1 MPKVTFE
8 GDTNREIVAQVR
20 RWLASMEES
29 VDDELLT
36 PRQAISQGADLTKD
50 ALRIVASVAPRS
62 IAQTDLVKALTDMG
76 YKATDATRDALVE
89 GLDSVEEL
97 TGGSVVR
104 QVRDKGRDTM
114 VEMNASIAKQILR
127 SLAG

>member
-8 GDTNREIVAQVR
+8 AATHREIVDQVKT
-20 RWLASMEES
+20 WLASAEAH
-29 VDDELLT
+29 DDGALSAQE
-36 PRQAISQGADLTKD
+36 AIAQGADLTKD
-50 ALRIVASVAPRS
+50 ALRIVASVAPAS
-62 IAQTDLVKALTDMG
+62 IAQSDLVKALTDMG
-76 YKATDATRDALVE
+76 YKATEATRDALVD

-114 VEMNASIAKQILR
+114 FQMNAAVAKQILR
-127 SLAG
+127 TLA